1 MKNRKTDWKAVNK
14 FWSQNDRTFQDDINQ
29 SMNIMKEME
38 NGGAEKILESTMV
51 KWNKIVNKGEK

>member
-14 FWSQNDRTFQDDINQ
+14 FWSQNDITFQDDINQ